1 MKVGKEGE
9 FSCTNKNSSHAIDW
23 LDLKFAP
30 CCDGLKCVRV
40 DKYIYKCRDKDT
52 PGNKH

>member
-1 MKVGKEGE
+1 MKEGKEGE
-9 FSCTNKNSSHAIDW
+9 FFCTKKNFSYAID
-23 LDLKFAP
+23 DLKFAP